1 MTTTIDPPTSVSDD
15 PPSGPPRRSIRQHLL
30 VPALFLLAIV
40 AGLVATPFLLSQFRP
55 HAWAGTRLPTGTEAP
70 SLSALTLDDGTVAD
84 LGAFEGDVVLVFF
97 GYTFCPDV
105 CPLTLSVAAEA
116 VAALGDRSDDVH
128 VLMVSVDPARDQL
141 DDLAT
146 YVRHFDP
153 DFRGVGGAPEDI
165 AAAASLYGVYFDA
178 GPVDD
183 NGFYLVDHTATL
195 MGIGPDGS
203 LAVVWRHDVDPADL
217 TADLEE
223 LLP

>member
-116 VAALGDRSDDVH
+116 VAAHYAERGVVSHFLID
-128 VLMVSVDPARDQL
+128 SVDADESDAIAGL
-141 DDLAT
+141 GL
-146 YVRHFDP
+146 
-153 DFRGVGGAPEDI
+153 GVLVE
-165 AAAASLYGVYFDA
+165 ASV
-178 GPVDD
+178 
-183 NGFYLVDHTATL
+183 
-195 MGIGPDGS
+195 M
-203 LAVVWRHDVDPADL
+203 VDPTTRRGLARAVL
-217 TADLEE
+217 NV
-223 LLP
+223 